1 VLTASHADSYV
12 WITTETTDSITVTP
26 QQTTTYSVTGTLN
39 GCSDTANISVIVYPT
54 STSTS
59 NGTICQGDIFTWN
72 GNHYDTTGIYPL
84 NLLTYHGCDSTL
96 TLNLTV
102 NPKPNV
108 TVTASDTTIII
119 YSSTTLT
126 VSSDNASDTY
136 QWSPST
142 GLSCTDCI
150 SPMANPEATLSYCV
164 VGTNTFGCSDTAC
177 ITITVDSDCG
187 KLFLPL
193 AFSPNGDNKND
204 TWKVQGRCIKSMD
217 LRIFDRW
224 GEKVFE
230 TTTPGEG
237 WDGTFRGKALDSDVY
252 VYTLTVTMQDGE
264 EKNFKGDITL
274 LR

>member
-1 VLTASHADSYV
+1 MAT
-12 WITTETTDSITVTP
+12 
-26 QQTTTYSVTGTLN
+26 
-39 GCSDTANISVIVYPT
+39 
-54 STSTS
+54 
-59 NGTICQGDIFTWN
+59 
-72 GNHYDTTGIYPL
+72 
-84 NLLTYHGCDSTL
+84 NL
-96 TLNLTV
+96 
-102 NPKPNV
+102 
-108 TVTASDTTIII
+108 
-119 YSSTTLT
+119 
-126 VSSDNASDTY
+126 
-136 QWSPST
+136 
-142 GLSCTDCI
+142 
-150 SPMANPEATLSYCV
+150 EATLSYCV

-252 VYTLTVTMQDGE
+252 VYMLTVNMQDGE
-264 EKNFKGDITL
+264 EKSFKGDITL